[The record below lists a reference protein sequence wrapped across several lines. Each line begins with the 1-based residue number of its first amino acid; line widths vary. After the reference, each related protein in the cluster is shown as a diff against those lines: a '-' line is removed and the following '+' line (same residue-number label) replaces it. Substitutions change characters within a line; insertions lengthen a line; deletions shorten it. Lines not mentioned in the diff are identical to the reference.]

1 MMNDL
6 TPTPCPRTGRPT
18 WPHFVQYRLTEGP
31 QEDLVL
37 DLPPDPRIFPAPLA
51 YDPATGRTSRRTGG
65 AAYVT
70 VIHDHEAEQALRR
83 SGRLYGP
90 HAGAPVM
97 EDERETS

>member
-1 MMNDL
+1 MIDL

-18 WPHFVQYRLTEGP
+18 WPKIIQYRITEGRWKGT
-31 QEDLVL
+31 VL
-37 DLPPDPRIFPAPLA
+37 DLPPDQRVFPAPLA

-83 SGRLYGP
+83 TGRLYGP
-90 HAGAPVM
+90 HAGAAAM